1 MISIEVTV
9 HGIKLPL
16 TQKARG
22 PLGDSR
28 GHGDPALLPAGG
40 VGPPP
45 GALAGGSPQCTA
57 FAVLGHSGLEHSR
70 ALFHFLGRK
79 TDLVP
84 GGKKARAVPDTLPLA
99 APLGH
104 PQAPEGAQMG
114 GRAEA
119 CAATV
124 SALPPYEAFPN
135 WCVGTFLLALRF
147 KIYLYG
153 EDRCLH
159 PSCAG
164 HCLEAQNCSE
174 GSRFI

>member
-1 MISIEVTV
+1 MISIEVTLR
-9 HGIKLPL
+9 GIKLPL

-28 GHGDPALLPAGG
+28 GHGRPRIAACWGAD
-40 VGPPP
+40 PPP
-45 GALAGGSPQCTA
+45 GALGAGSPQCTA
-57 FAVLGHSGLEHSR
+57 FAVLGHSGPEHSR

-114 GRAEA
+114 GRARRPVQQPFLH
-119 CAATV
+119 CRPTRRFPPGV
-124 SALPPYEAFPN
+124 SVHFYWL
-135 WCVGTFLLALRF
+135 
-147 KIYLYG
+147 
-153 EDRCLH
+153 
-159 PSCAG
+159 
-164 HCLEAQNCSE
+164 
-174 GSRFI
+174 